1 MTDNFDPA
9 RLRELH
15 EAATPGPW
23 GRVPEVGCA
32 NYANSIYGPYPDW
45 DGLLIA
51 SVDQNG
57 TTDNAALIVALRNAV
72 PAILAMAAENAALK
86 AEVARLREV
95 LTEASGFIGNQKYSA
110 RGEELFNSIHAALA
124 GGDHD

>member
-1 MTDNFDPA
+1 MTDKFDHA
-9 RLRELH
+9 KLRELH

-32 NYANSIYGPYPDW
+32 NYANSIYGPHPDW

-57 TTDNAALIVALRNAV
+57 TTDNAALIVALRNAA

-86 AEVARLREV
+86 AEVARLMRHIAAIG
-95 LTEASGFIGNQKYSA
+95 EALVSDDKTAIPGIIRSA
-110 RGEELFNSIHAALA
+110 ANG
-124 GGDHD
+124 